1 MRHFSVKT
9 CGVFGMCSIT
19 SELITMSKVCA
30 RNGHGVILEQKR
42 WVMSAVSTTLL
53 PVPKKV
59 KVELT
64 RTQHVA
70 LKAESFAHIF
80 CGSAHL
86 LHR

>member
-1 MRHFSVKT
+1 M
-9 CGVFGMCSIT
+9 
-19 SELITMSKVCA
+19 
-30 RNGHGVILEQKR
+30 GVILEQKR

-64 RTQHVA
+64 HTQHVT

-86 LHR
+86 FHP